1 MNCRKKDRLN
11 DFLNQLKYQAAFL
24 IDFEAEPGIFLQ
36 NDQRDDSGFYIP
48 RPISWL
54 MLDEETGKPKTPDS
68 YFRKFSNVIEVGI
81 WKKGFEVTYPF
92 ASKPSQ
98 KYEISGEELHI

>member
-1 MNCRKKDRLN
+1 MN
-11 DFLNQLKYQAAFL
+11 QQKYQAAFL

-36 NDQRDDSGFYIP
+36 NDQRDESGFYIP

-68 YFRKFSNVIEVGI
+68 YFRKFTNVIEVGI
-81 WKKGFEVTYPF
+81 LKKEVEKTYPY
-92 ASKPSQ
+92 AWKSSQ
-98 KYEISGEELHI
+98 K